1 MRVTSFG
8 EKATR
13 NSYPETRA
21 IFTMKIYTRTGDDGT
36 TGLIGGT
43 RVKKYNLRLEAY
55 GTIDELNSYIGV
67 VRSLQ
72 TEAHAD
78 EILEKIQNKL
88 FVIGANLATEDMAG
102 LVRRQLPCRDTD
114 IELLEKEIDLM
125 NEVLPELKNFILP
138 GGCQASSFCHVAR
151 TICRRAERH
160 IVELAEKTDID
171 PLLIKYVNRL
181 SDYLFVL
188 SRKVSLDQKTPET
201 LWSPE
206 IGE

>member
-1 MRVTSFG
+1 
-8 EKATR
+8 
-13 NSYPETRA
+13 
-21 IFTMKIYTRTGDDGT
+21 MKIYTRTGDDGT

-72 TEAHAD
+72 TDTHAD

-88 FVIGANLATEDMAG
+88 FVIGANLATEDLTG

-138 GGCQASSFCHVAR
+138 GGCQASSFCHIAR
-151 TICRRAERH
+151 TVCRRAERH
-160 IVELAEKTDID
+160 IVELAEKADID

-188 SRKVSLDQKTPET
+188 SRKVSLDQKVPEI
-201 LWSPE
+201 LWSPDA
-206 IGE
+206 GE